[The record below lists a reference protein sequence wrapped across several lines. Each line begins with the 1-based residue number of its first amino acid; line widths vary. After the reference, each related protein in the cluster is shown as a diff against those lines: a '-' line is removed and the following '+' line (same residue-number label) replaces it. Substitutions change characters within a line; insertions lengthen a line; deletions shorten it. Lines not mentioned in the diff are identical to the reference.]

1 MVKTATQVRRIVK
14 RYADALKQHIH
25 VDKVILFGSYANG
38 HPHEWRDIDV
48 AIISPDFD
56 GKGLFR
62 RVGLL
67 TKARQQCDDS
77 IEALAYGRKEYEAAH
92 RQTFLG
98 EIICT
103 GRIVYDAEREKTR
116 RYASGA
122 AYKQKQARTA
132 ASRAQD

>member
-25 VDKVILFGSYANG
+25 VDKVILFGSYVSG
-38 HPHEWRDIDV
+38 HPREWSDIDI

-56 GKGLFR
+56 GKDLFQ
-62 RVGLL
+62 RVRLMG
-67 TKARQQCDDS
+67 KARQERDLD

-98 EIICT
+98 EIIRT
-103 GRIVYDAEREKTR
+103 GRIVYDARITR
-116 RYASGA
+116 RRVESVKG
-122 AYKQKQARTA
+122 K
-132 ASRAQD
+132 RATTRSPVTRA